1 MNFEDIDEKYWELYN
16 SAVFHPLQAFE
27 WGQFRKKTDVNV
39 IRRGVVE
46 KNKVINP
53 YQITVHQTPG
63 FPYFI
68 GYFPKGELPS
78 KELLNELEQ
87 NGKANKL
94 SFIQLEPNVEIGNW
108 KLEIGNSGLR
118 PAFHPLFTKYTFIL
132 DLAKTEDEL
141 LKNMHH
147 KTRYNIKLSQKHGV
161 EVRIDNSD
169 KAFEQ
174 YLKLTKQ
181 TTERQKFYAHGEE
194 YHKLMWSTL
203 RSSTIEQLS
212 NQTIDL
218 NKLQA
223 HLLVATYNKKTLVT
237 YILFTFKDTLYYPY
251 GASTDEHREV
261 MASSGAMWE
270 AIRFGKKLGLKKF
283 DMWGAAN
290 IPNPKHSDPYYGFH
304 RFKEGFGAS
313 LIEFVGSY
321 DLVINPLNYRL
332 LTVAD
337 KIRWAYLRM
346 KK

>member
-27 WGQFRKKTDVNV
+27 WGEFRKKTGINI
-39 IRRGVVE
+39 IRRSIVE
-46 KNKVINP
+46 KNKILNP
-53 YQITVHQTPG
+53 YQITLHQTPG

-78 KELLNELEQ
+78 QDLLNELEKT
-87 NGKANKL
+87 GKANKL
-94 SFIQLEPNVEIGNW
+94 SFIQLEPNVIKNGQ
-108 KLEIGNSGLR
+108 LSIVNSQLR
-118 PAFHPLFTKYTFIL
+118 SSFHPLFTKYTFIL

-161 EVRIDNSD
+161 EVGIDNSD

-174 YLKLTKQ
+174 YLKLTRE
-181 TTERQKFYAHGEE
+181 TTKRQKFYAHDEK
-194 YHKLMWSTL
+194 YHRLMWQTL
-203 RSSTIEQLS
+203 RSPIENHKS
-212 NQTIDL
+212 IFDS
-218 NKLQA
+218 NKLTA
-223 HLLVATYNKKTLVT
+223 HLLTASYKGKTLVA
-237 YILFTFKDTLYYPY
+237 YVLFTFKDTLYYPY
-251 GASTDEHREV
+251 GASSDEHREA
-261 MASSGAMWE
+261 MASPLTMWE
-270 AIRFGKKLGLKKF
+270 AIKFGKSLGLSKF

-290 IPNPKHSDPYYGFH
+290 VPDPKPNDPYFGFH
-304 RFKEGFGAS
+304 RFKQGFGS
-313 LIEFVGSY
+313 TLTEFIGSY

-337 KIRWAYLRM
+337 KLRWAYLRV

>member
-1 MNFEDIDEKYWELYN
+1 MNFEDIDEEYSKIYN
-16 SAVFHPLQAFE
+16 SCVNHPLQAFE
-27 WGQFRKKTDVNV
+27 WGEFRKKTGINL
-39 IRRGVVE
+39 IRRGIASP
-46 KNKVINP
+46 KKILNP
-53 YQITVHQTPG
+53 YQMTVHQTPN
-63 FPYFI
+63 FPYLI
-68 GYFPKGELPS
+68 GYFPKGDLPS
-78 KELLNELEQ
+78 EELLNELEQ
-87 NGKANKL
+87 TGKANKL
-94 SFIQLEPNVEIGNW
+94 SFIQLEPNVQIGNW
-108 KLEIGNSGLR
+108 KLEEGSGLK

-132 DLAKTEDEL
+132 DLTKTEDEL
-141 LKNMHH
+141 LKNMHQ
-147 KTRYNIKLSQKHGV
+147 KTRYNIRLSEKKGV
-161 EVRIDNSD
+161 RVGIDNSD
-169 KAFEQ
+169 KSFEQ

-223 HLLVATYNKKTLVT
+223 HLLVTTYNKKTLVT

-251 GASTDEHREV
+251 GASSDEHREV

-270 AIRFGKKLGLKKF
+270 AIKFGKNLGLKKF

-290 IPNPKHSDPYYGFH
+290 VPDPKPNNEYFGFH
-304 RFKEGFGAS
+304 RFKEGFGAT
-313 LIEFVGSY
+313 LTEFVGSY